1 MFQWEEKVNRV
12 YYLRFL
18 IRDSKVQE
26 GIKIQV
32 INRKKEDTDQYLFF
46 KFQKIV
52 SCFSLIYFKNK
63 L

>member
-1 MFQWEEKVNRV
+1 MFRWEEKVNRV

-26 GIKIQV
+26 GIRIQV

-46 KFQKIV
+46 NP
-52 SCFSLIYFKNK
+52 S
-63 L
+63 